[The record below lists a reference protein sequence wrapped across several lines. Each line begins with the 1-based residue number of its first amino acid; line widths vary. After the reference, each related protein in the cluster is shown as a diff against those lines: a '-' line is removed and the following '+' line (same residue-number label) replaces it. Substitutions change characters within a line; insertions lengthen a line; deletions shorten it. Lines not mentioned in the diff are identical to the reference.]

1 MDSMKYYDKEGHRL
15 THTQWAALYTEDY
28 KRVGWDEI
36 PNPDGPPV
44 RVSTVW
50 LGIDHQYGDGPI
62 LIFETM
68 VFNRPEG
75 GKDEW
80 HDEECYRYSTLEQ
93 AEAGH
98 RNIVHEITEQMKLRK
113 ELSDGEGLGQEPAGG
128 AGREAAAHPK
138 GWKEDL
144 H

>member
-1 MDSMKYYDKEGHRL
+1 MHLGHYDKDGNPISAVE
-15 THTQWAALYTEDY
+15 WAMLHEESY

-36 PNPDGPPV
+36 YNPDGPTI

-50 LGIDHQYGDGPI
+50 LGIDHQFGDGPI

-68 VFNRPEG
+68 VFGRPEG
-75 GKDEW
+75 EKNEW
-80 HDEECYRYSTLEQ
+80 HEDECWRYSTLED

-98 RNIVHEITEQMKLRK
+98 RNIVHEITEQMKFRK
-113 ELSDGEGLGQEPAGG
+113 ELIDGEGLGQEPAGG
-128 AGREAAAHPK
+128 ARREAEAAPQ